1 MNFSEYLN
9 TLKEGKKK
17 RPGLWANIH
26 AKRKRGGKP
35 AKPGDENYPE
45 TLNIE
50 AKKTRCWKGYEPTP
64 GKKAFTA
71 GSCRKVDESLP
82 LRRKLSP
89 KGPPPRP
96 TDRRPTDRRPERP
109 DAIPPRPTDRIPPR
123 PTDRK
128 PERPKRPEPPGPPGK
143 PEPPRKPLMKKP
155 MMKEASTPKYMTK
168 PPFPSIR
175 PNESAKDKE
184 IRDRM
189 KAREEREAGL
199 SDLIASREAERKK
212 MMKESSKS
220 RLRRLIKSRRT
231 SQKVKNKARED
242 LVKKLKSQESRGMK
256 TAENPSTDLNTATR
270 AADGAIDAKKE
281 RKAHEKFPPAKDRKV
296 KSNFPP
302 LPKP

>member
-26 AKRKRGGKP
+26 AKRKRGEKP
-35 AKPGDENYPE
+35 AKPGDKDYPE

-71 GSCRKVDESLP
+71 GSCRKIMDNKVP
-82 LRRKLSP
+82 
-89 KGPPPRP
+89 GPPTRP
-96 TDRRPTDRRPERP
+96 GIPRPERPKNP
-109 DAIPPRPTDRIPPR
+109 DAIPPRPKPPGPPEPPR
-123 PTDRK
+123 PTDKR
-128 PERPKRPEPPGPPGK
+128 PERPR
-143 PEPPRKPLMKKP
+143 
-155 MMKEASTPKYMTK
+155 
-168 PPFPSIR
+168 FPSIR
-175 PNESAKDKE
+175 PNESDKDKA

-199 SDLIASREAERKK
+199 SKLIAKREAKRKG

-220 RLRRLIKSRRT
+220 RLQRIIKSRKAP
-231 SQKVKNKARED
+231 QKVKNKARED
-242 LVKKLKSQESRGMK
+242 LVPKLKSQESRGMK
-256 TAENPSTDLNTATR
+256 TAGNPGTDLNTATR
-270 AADGAIDAKKE
+270 AADGAINAR
-281 RKAHEKFPPAKDRKV
+281 RKRKTLEKFPPAKDRKV
-296 KSNFPP
+296 KSDFPP